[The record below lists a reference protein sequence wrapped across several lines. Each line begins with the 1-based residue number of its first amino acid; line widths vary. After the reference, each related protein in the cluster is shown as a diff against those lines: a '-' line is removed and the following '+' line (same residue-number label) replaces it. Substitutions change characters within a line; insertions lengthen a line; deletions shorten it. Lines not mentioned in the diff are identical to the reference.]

1 MIVNIGD
8 SEMSADQTRR
18 EISQLDND
26 VASLENKRADL
37 DRKVA
42 DKTRRIN
49 DSQRSITNATSPSMV
64 VSKQKQIQD
73 CHNEIARFLREKAD
87 ISKQIADK
95 NKKRADKAVKL
106 QNEEVADRKK
116 EAKLQSTIQRGYERR
131 ISELTTQ
138 TRNKTT
144 TSFRPTLV
152 QKENNEQYDVF
163 VSHAWEYKKDFVD
176 KLVTELNALGVKVWY
191 DQRQISWGDSM
202 RERIDEGLSRS
213 KFGIVV
219 ISPNYIA
226 EGKYWTKTELDG
238 LFQVESV
245 SVKTILPIWHNITKE
260 EVLEY
265 SPMIAGRFAMTSAS
279 MTPGEIANEMSEML
293 NSVNPSER

>member
-26 VASLENKRADL
+26 IASLEKKRADL

-116 EAKLQSTIQRGYERR
+116 EAKFQSTIQRGYERR

-163 VSHAWEYKKDFVD
+163 VSHAWEDKKDFVD

-245 SVKTILPIWHNITKE
+245 SGKTILPIWHNITKE
-260 EVLEY
+260 EVLKY

>member
-1 MIVNIGD
+1 
-8 SEMSADQTRR
+8 MSADQTRR

-26 VASLENKRADL
+26 IASLEKKRADL

-116 EAKLQSTIQRGYERR
+116 EAKFQSTIQRGYERR

-163 VSHAWEYKKDFVD
+163 VSHAWEDKKDFVD

-245 SVKTILPIWHNITKE
+245 SGKTILPIWHNITKE

>member
-1 MIVNIGD
+1 
-8 SEMSADQTRR
+8 MSADQTRR

-116 EAKLQSTIQRGYERR
+116 EAKFQSTIQRGYERR

-163 VSHAWEYKKDFVD
+163 VSHAWEDKKDFVD

-245 SVKTILPIWHNITKE
+245 SGKTILPIWHNITKE